1 MLNKTLNVGVI
12 GLRMGE
18 THAAGVKEV
27 GNSQFLLNEEGHKI
41 PAACLYAVC
50 DINQARA
57 EEVGR
62 RLGAAHVYTDYKD
75 MIADPA
81 LDAVI
86 IASPDQDH
94 REMVE
99 NTLAAGKHI
108 LCEKPLALTREDCE
122 AIVKAVKNSD
132 RKFMVGQICRY
143 TPGFKQ
149 AKEIIESGAIGELTF
164 VESEYAHD
172 YSHIYAAGSW
182 RSDPAR
188 NGVVGGGCHAVDLLR
203 WIAGDPEEVM
213 AYGTHKTFAD
223 VTPYDDTHIAVL
235 KFPNN
240 VIGKVFISI
249 SCKRDYTM
257 RSVFYGTRGTII
269 VDNTSPTMTVFKQDV
284 FPGMDRHSMPITVP
298 VDINNHN
305 AAGEFREFFDIIAN
319 DKPVQTT
326 VYEGVNTIAACMAIY
341 ESAATGKPVKP
352 KLFTK

>member
-1 MLNKTLNVGVI
+1 MEKKLLNVGVI
-12 GLRMGE
+12 GLGMGKA
-18 THAAGVKEV
+18 HAIGVQKT
-27 GNSQFLLNEEGHKI
+27 EG
-41 PAACLYAVC
+41 ACLYALC
-50 DINQARA
+50 DINEKRLA
-57 EEVGR
+57 ECAKE
-62 RLGAAHVYTDYKD
+62 LGVAHTYTNYLD
-75 MIADPA
+75 MIQDPA

-94 REMVE
+94 RDMVV
-99 NTLAAGKHI
+99 NTLDAGKHI

-122 AIVKAVKNSD
+122 VIAEAVKKSSC
-132 RKFMVGQICRY
+132 KFMVGQICRY

-172 YSHIYAAGSW
+172 YAAMYARGTW

-223 VTPYDDTHIAVL
+223 VTPYDDTHVAIM

-240 VIGKVFISI
+240 VIGKVFVSI

-257 RSVFYGTRGTII
+257 RSVFYGTKGTII
-269 VDNTSPTMTVFKQDV
+269 VDNTSPSMTVFKMDV
-284 FPGMDRHSMPITVP
+284 FPGMDKHGMPITVP

-305 AAGEFREFFDIIAN
+305 AAGEFKEFYDIIVN
-319 DKPVQTT
+319 DLPVKTT
-326 VYEGVNTIAACMAIY
+326 VQEGANTIAVCHAII
-341 ESAATGKPVKP
+341 ESAENGTLVKP
-352 KLFTK
+352 KYFE

>member
-172 YSHIYAAGSW
+172 YSHIYAAGS
-182 RSDPAR
+182 
-188 NGVVGGGCHAVDLLR
+188 
-203 WIAGDPEEVM
+203 
-213 AYGTHKTFAD
+213 
-223 VTPYDDTHIAVL
+223 
-235 KFPNN
+235 
-240 VIGKVFISI
+240 
-249 SCKRDYTM
+249 
-257 RSVFYGTRGTII
+257 
-269 VDNTSPTMTVFKQDV
+269 
-284 FPGMDRHSMPITVP
+284 
-298 VDINNHN
+298 
-305 AAGEFREFFDIIAN
+305 
-319 DKPVQTT
+319 
-326 VYEGVNTIAACMAIY
+326 
-341 ESAATGKPVKP
+341 
-352 KLFTK
+352 

>member
-164 VESEYAHD
+164 VESEYTGFSGKEED
-172 YSHIYAAGSW
+172 LKELGKTLKTKC
-182 RSDPAR
+182 
-188 NGVVGGGCHAVDLLR
+188 GVGGSSKDGEIL
-203 WIAGDPEEVM
+203 IQGDFR
-213 AYGTHKTFAD
+213 AK
-223 VTPYDDTHIAVL
+223 VL
-235 KFPNN
+235 EILKKE
-240 VIGKVFISI
+240 G
-249 SCKRDYTM
+249 YTKA
-257 RSVFYGTRGTII
+257 RII
-269 VDNTSPTMTVFKQDV
+269 
-284 FPGMDRHSMPITVP
+284 
-298 VDINNHN
+298 
-305 AAGEFREFFDIIAN
+305 
-319 DKPVQTT
+319 
-326 VYEGVNTIAACMAIY
+326 
-341 ESAATGKPVKP
+341 
-352 KLFTK
+352 